1 MPVAWQSHHRKL
13 FYPFNKKYHKEGVG
27 VLVIT
32 NAQLLSTKPKHSFCA
47 GSNPAQCVRDSR
59 WWGSLTIVAAGNI
72 AKCLSSVN
80 STISQK
86 QFFITIIIII
96 IINIIISYGISTE
109 SFLKSHFLVK
119 LWKYMISRLSWWS
132 QSKMR

>member
-32 NAQLLSTKPKHSFCA
+32 NAQLLSTKPKQFLRRFKSC
-47 GSNPAQCVRDSR
+47 SQCVRDSR

-96 IINIIISYGISTE
+96 IIIISYGISTE